1 MEISRYMTPH
11 PLTIRPGM
19 RLPEARDLLHA
30 QAFRHL
36 PVTDEDGRLLG
47 MVSDR
52 DIRSA
57 FPSSILDPLLAR
69 EDCARLEQVP
79 VSSIMGH
86 PSVCLPRE
94 ATLDDA
100 LLLFDR
106 HCVGA
111 LPVVD
116 REHRVV
122 GIVSTRDVMRAY
134 RRLFGIG
141 EAGSALVLIRDDGRP
156 RVLSRIC
163 AALEEHGI
171 ACTRVVRIDPREDG
185 NGTYSVRVQ
194 TYNLHAVHEAL
205 RAAGLVCLTGKPGG
219 EYTAEQKG
227 R

>member
-11 PLTIRPGM
+11 PLTIRPGL

-30 QAFRHL
+30 QPFRHL
-36 PVTDEDGRLLG
+36 PVTDEEGRLLG

-57 FPSSILDPLLAR
+57 FPSSILDPLLGQ
-69 EDCARLEQVP
+69 EDRARLEQVP
-79 VSSIMGH
+79 VASIMGH

-106 HCVGA
+106 HRVGA

-116 REHRVV
+116 GENRVV

-134 RRLFGIG
+134 RILFGIG
-141 EAGSALVLIRDDGRP
+141 ETGSALVQIRDDGRP
-156 RVLSRIC
+156 RILSRVT
-163 AALEEHGI
+163 AALEEHGFP
-171 ACTRVVRIDPREDG
+171 CTRVVRVEPREGGDG
-185 NGTYSVRVQ
+185 TIFVRVQ
-194 TYNLHAVHEAL
+194 TCNLHAVHEAL
-205 RAAGLVCLTGKPGG
+205 RAADLVCVTGKP
-219 EYTAEQKG
+219 
-227 R
+227 

>member
-11 PLTIRPGM
+11 PLTIRPDL

-30 QAFRHL
+30 QPFRHL
-36 PVTDEDGRLLG
+36 PVTDEEGRLLG

-57 FPSSILDPLLAR
+57 FPSSILDPLLGR
-69 EDCARLEQVP
+69 EDRARLEAVP

-106 HCVGA
+106 HRVGA

-116 REHRVV
+116 GENRVV

-134 RRLFGIG
+134 RILFGIG
-141 EAGSALVLIRDDGRP
+141 EAGSALVQIKDDGRP
-156 RVLSRIC
+156 RILARIT
-163 AALEEHGI
+163 AALEEHGFP
-171 ACTRVVRIDPREDG
+171 CTRVVRIEPRDG
-185 NGTYSVRVQ
+185 GDGTIYVRVQ
-194 TYNLHAVHEAL
+194 TYNLHTVHEAL
-205 RAAGLVCLTGKPGG
+205 RAAGLVCVTGKP
-219 EYTAEQKG
+219 
-227 R
+227 